1 MEYNKSNFVGFDLT
15 LKEKKL
21 FDCHSGQVVAILC
34 QGENQTVVK
43 EEPDNPLMAVVIGK
57 LFFVNEKGEERVI
70 STGIKRKEFFYRKHF
85 ENCYVDTDLAKLDSD
100 IVKYKYGHLLTI
112 QDPRPYRDDFVID
125 VEVVGIVIN
134 QYNGK
139 LNIEYRLETG
149 DNYIIV
155 DQDDLDELL
164 IQK

>member
-34 QGENQTVVK
+34 QSDSQTVIK
-43 EEPDNPLMAVVIGK
+43 EEPNNPVMAVVIGK
-57 LFFVNEKGEERVI
+57 LFFVNEKGEDRVI
-70 STGIKRKEFFYRKHF
+70 STGIKRKELFYRKHF
-85 ENCYVDTDLAKLDSD
+85 ENCYVDTDLAKLDTD

-125 VEVVGIVIN
+125 VEVIGIVIN
-134 QYNGK
+134 QYKGK
-139 LNIEYRLETG
+139 LNIEYRLDAG

-155 DQDDLDELL
+155 DQDELDKLL